1 MRQLLANAFY
11 CGSPGQSWAGLW
23 SHPDSKA
30 TEYNTLGF
38 WTELAQT
45 CERGLLDG
53 IFLADGL
60 GISDV
65 YEGKPDA
72 MLRAGSFV
80 PLLDPMLLVPAMA
93 QVTRHLSFG
102 VTGNTT
108 YETPYLLA
116 RRLSTLDHLT
126 QGRVAWNVVSGVLEA
141 TARAV
146 GVQNQ
151 VAHDER
157 YAVADEFVEL
167 MYKLWEGSWE
177 EDAAVRDKA
186 SRTFVDPARVHA
198 IHHAGKYLRCDAVHM
213 AEPSVQRTPL
223 MFSAGASA
231 AGLEFVGKHAECA
244 FIAYGSPDFARK
256 QVRQIRDKA
265 VSSGRAADDVKVFV
279 PATIIVAPTDAQA
292 RELQREYEQHT
303 DGAGNLATRSQ
314 LIGIDLA
321 KYDLDDPVPSGK
333 KTNASQAA
341 AAALTTGAQKQLRV
355 RDLMGFGEG
364 RDLFLVGSPS
374 TVADQLLAWAA
385 DTGVDG
391 LNLIRTVEPRGLQA
405 FCELLVPEL
414 QNRGAFKTEY
424 APGSLREKLFPGTG
438 GRVKPTHPAARYRTG
453 GAR

>member
-1 MRQLLANAFY
+1 MPQLLANAFY

-23 SHPDSKA
+23 SHPDSTA

-80 PLLDPMLLVPAMA
+80 PLLDPMLLLPVMA

-146 GVQNQ
+146 GVQNA

-177 EDAAVRDKA
+177 DGAAVRDKA
-186 SRTFVDPARVHA
+186 TRTFVDPARVHA
-198 IHHAGKYLRCDAVHM
+198 IHHAGKYFRCDAVHM
-213 AEPSVQRTPL
+213 AEPSLQRTPL

-244 FIAYGSPDFARK
+244 FIAYGSKDFARK
-256 QVRQIRDKA
+256 QVMQIRDMA
-265 VSSGRAADDVKVFV
+265 ASYGRAPDDVKVFV
-279 PATIIVAPTDAQA
+279 PATIVVAPTDAQA
-292 RELQREYEQHT
+292 RELQREYENHS
-303 DGAGNLATRSQ
+303 DGPGNLATRSQ

-321 KYDLDDPVPSGK
+321 KYGLDDPMPTVK

-341 AAALTTGAQKQLRV
+341 AAALTTGAQKQLRI

-374 TVADQLLAWAA
+374 TVADQLVAWAEY
-385 DTGVDG
+385 TGVDG

-405 FCELLVPEL
+405 FCDLLVPEL

-424 APGSLREKLFPGTG
+424 AEGNLREKLFPGTG
-438 GRVKPTHPAARYRTG
+438 GRVKATHPAARHKTG
-453 GAR
+453 APQ

>member
-1 MRQLLANAFY
+1 MPQLLANAFY

-60 GISDV
+60 GVSDV

-80 PLLDPMLLVPAMA
+80 PLLDPMLLLPCMA
-93 QVTRHLSFG
+93 QATRNLSFG
-102 VTGNTT
+102 VTGNTS

-141 TARAV
+141 TARGV

-177 EDAAVRDKA
+177 DGAAVRDKA
-186 SRTFVDPARVHA
+186 TRTFVDPARVHA
-198 IHHAGKYLRCDAVHM
+198 IHHAGKYFRCDAVHM
-213 AEPSVQRTPL
+213 SEPSMQRTPL

-231 AGLEFVGKHAECA
+231 AGLDFVGKHAECA

-256 QVRQIRDKA
+256 QVRQIREKA
-265 VSSGRAADDVKVFV
+265 VAYGRAQDDVKVFV

-292 RELQREYEQHT
+292 RELQREYENHT

-321 KYDLDDPVPSGK
+321 KYSLDDPVPSVQ

-341 AAALTTGAQKQLRV
+341 AAALTTGAQKPLRI

-374 TVADQLLAWAA
+374 TVADKLVAWAE

-391 LNLIRTVEPRGLQA
+391 LNLIRTVEPKGLQA
-405 FCELLVPEL
+405 FCDLLVPEL
-414 QNRGAFKTEY
+414 QNRGAFKEQY

-438 GRVKPTHPAARYRTG
+438 GRVKSTHPATRYGRGNAR
-453 GAR
+453 